1 MDENTVEKFDNPELL
16 RMTFI
21 EAIQADWIFYMVNI
35 LVFVVVVLVTWLY
48 VRGQQMEAIA
58 KLQVQIQQIQLQQ
71 NDKLFS
77 LEDEYKLKKERLRL
91 ILKDM
96 EAQLKAKDLDM
107 LQSRRNELSN
117 VFVMEYR
124 ETMHRYARLADQYY
138 ELHPPKYQEFV
149 RNYIFPFLDTSRKV
163 LAATNAPVVM
173 KTLGE
178 KAPIQYS
185 YKDFDFAFDMIRKHS
200 SFSFRKEMVSYLR
213 ALGFSKADLD

>member
-1 MDENTVEKFDNPELL
+1 
-16 RMTFI
+16 MTFL
-21 EAIQADWIFYMVNI
+21 EAIQADWIFYVVNI
-35 LVFVVVVLVTWLY
+35 LVFVVVIMVTWLY
-48 VRGQQMEAIA
+48 ARGQQMEAIA
-58 KLQVQIQQIQLQQ
+58 KLQAQIQQIQLQQ

-77 LEDEYKLKKERLRL
+77 LEDEFKLKKERVRL

-96 EAQLKAKDLDM
+96 EAQLKAKDMEM
-107 LQSRRNELSN
+107 LKSRRNELSN

-163 LAATNAPVVM
+163 LAAVNATIVMKALGENAPVR
-173 KTLGE
+173 
-178 KAPIQYS
+178 YS

-200 SFSFRKEMVSYLR
+200 TMSFKKEMKSYLKE
-213 ALGFSKADLD
+213 LGFTQKDLD

>member
-1 MDENTVEKFDNPELL
+1 
-16 RMTFI
+16 MTFL
-21 EAIQADWIFYMVNI
+21 EAIQADWIFYVVNI
-35 LVFVVVVLVTWLY
+35 LVFVVIVMVTWLY
-48 VRGQQMEAIA
+48 ARGQQIEAIA
-58 KLQVQIQQIQLQQ
+58 KLQAQIQQIQLQQ
-71 NDKLFS
+71 NHKLFV
-77 LEDEYKLKKERLRL
+77 LEDEFKLKKERLRL

-96 EAQLKAKDLDM
+96 ETQLKDKDLDM
-107 LQSRRNELSN
+107 VKSRRNELSN

-138 ELHPPKYQEFV
+138 ESHPPKYQEFV

-163 LAATNAPVVM
+163 LAAVNSSTIMQA
-173 KTLGE
+173 LGE
-178 KAPIQYS
+178 TSPISYS